1 MDPKDPRIQ
10 EYLKQNNKTPPGT
23 GGKPKPED
31 YKSKVPEGHPQRR
44 PIFKRRRGGVVLS
57 REQVKEI
64 KEGRKKLR
72 KEMKARGIKSRQ
84 EFELTAGQMGLY
96 FDSSKA
102 FWLWL
107 WGHRLGALLA
117 LLGLLIA
124 LMFFLS
130 IVTQMR
136 GHFTINLSD
145 GMFREGFT
153 LSETA
158 DFANPSTHLFA
169 TPAENVP
176 CISIRQIPENV
187 DSLDGSHNGVYF
199 AYTFYARNE
208 GDNTQDYVWSLNLNA
223 EGKKLSVATWVMV
236 FEDGKMR
243 FYAKADENG
252 QPEALPAKDDSTRG
266 YPEMPLYDFAAEP
279 ERQYE
284 VVGTKNDRNFYRL
297 LPLPFESDSVVC
309 SGTQENVAPM
319 EVHKYTVVL
328 WLEGDD
334 PDCTD
339 ALIGG
344 HLGLDL
350 GLRLV
355 SEDPQKQSIWEE
367 LWSELKFWDK

>member
-169 TPAENVP
+169 TPAEDVP
-176 CISIRQIPENV
+176 CISIRQIPENI
-187 DSLDGSHNGVYF
+187 DQQDGSHNGVYF

-266 YPEMPLYDFAAEP
+266 YPEMPLYAQAAEP

-284 VVGTKNDRNFYRL
+284 VVGTKNDRNYYRL

>member
-1 MDPKDPRIQ
+1 
-10 EYLKQNNKTPPGT
+10 
-23 GGKPKPED
+23 
-31 YKSKVPEGHPQRR
+31 
-44 PIFKRRRGGVVLS
+44 
-57 REQVKEI
+57 
-64 KEGRKKLR
+64 
-72 KEMKARGIKSRQ
+72 
-84 EFELTAGQMGLY
+84 
-96 FDSSKA
+96 
-102 FWLWL
+102 
-107 WGHRLGALLA
+107 
-117 LLGLLIA
+117 
-124 LMFFLS
+124 
-130 IVTQMR
+130 
-136 GHFTINLSD
+136 
-145 GMFREGFT
+145 
-153 LSETA
+153 
-158 DFANPSTHLFA
+158 
-169 TPAENVP
+169 
-176 CISIRQIPENV
+176 
-187 DSLDGSHNGVYF
+187 
-199 AYTFYARNE
+199 
-208 GDNTQDYVWSLNLNA
+208 
-223 EGKKLSVATWVMV
+223 MV

-284 VVGTKNDRNFYRL
+284 VVGTKNDRNYYRL
-297 LPLPFESDSVVC
+297 LPIPFESDSVVC

-367 LWSELKFWDK
+367 IWSELKFWDK

>member
-44 PIFKRRRGGVVLS
+44 PFFKRRRGGVVLS

-169 TPAENVP
+169 TPAEDVP
-176 CISIRQIPENV
+176 CISIRQIPENI
-187 DSLDGSHNGVYF
+187 DQQDGSHNGVYF

-266 YPEMPLYDFAAEP
+266 YPEMPLYAQAAEP

-284 VVGTKNDRNFYRL
+284 VVGTKNGRNYYRL

>member
-1 MDPKDPRIQ
+1 MDPKNPRIQ

-84 EFELTAGQMGLY
+84 EFELAAGQMGLY

-136 GHFTINLSD
+136 GYFTINLSD

-169 TPAENVP
+169 TPAEDVP
-176 CISIRQIPENV
+176 CISIRQIPENI
-187 DSLDGSHNGVYF
+187 DQQDGSHNGVYF

-266 YPEMPLYDFAAEP
+266 YPEMPLYAQAAEP

-284 VVGTKNDRNFYRL
+284 VVGTKNGRNYYRL

-328 WLEGDD
+328 WLEGY
-334 PDCTD
+334 T
-339 ALIGG
+339 
-344 HLGLDL
+344 
-350 GLRLV
+350 LV
-355 SEDPQKQSIWEE
+355 GR
-367 LWSELKFWDK
+367 

>member
-10 EYLKQNNKTPPGT
+10 EYLKQNNKTPPGM
-23 GGKPKPED
+23 GEKPKPEN
-31 YKSKVPEGHPQRR
+31 YKAKAPEQHPQRR

-84 EFELTAGQMGLY
+84 EFELAAGQAGLY
-96 FDSSKA
+96 FDSSNA

-130 IVTQMR
+130 VVTQMR

-252 QPEALPAKDDSTRG
+252 QPEALPARDDSTRG

-284 VVGTKNDRNFYRL
+284 VVGTKNDRNYYRL
-297 LPLPFESDSVVC
+297 LPIPFESDSVVC

-355 SEDPQKQSIWEE
+355 SEDPQKQSVWEE
-367 LWSELKFWDK
+367 IWSELKFWDK

>member
-169 TPAENVP
+169 TPAEDVP
-176 CISIRQIPENV
+176 CISIRQIPENI
-187 DSLDGSHNGVYF
+187 DQQDGSHNGVYF

-208 GDNTQDYVWSLNLNA
+208 GNNTQDYVWSLNLNA

-243 FYAKADENG
+243 FYAKADKNG

-266 YPEMPLYDFAAEP
+266 YPEMPLYAQAAEP

-284 VVGTKNDRNFYRL
+284 VVGTKNDRNYYRL

>member
-169 TPAENVP
+169 TPAEDVP
-176 CISIRQIPENV
+176 CISIRQIPENI
-187 DSLDGSHNGVYF
+187 DQQDGSHNGVYF

-223 EGKKLSVATWVMV
+223 EGKKLSVATWAMV

-284 VVGTKNDRNFYRL
+284 VVGTKNDRNYYRL
-297 LPLPFESDSVVC
+297 LPIPFESDSVVC

-367 LWSELKFWDK
+367 IWSELKFWDK

>member
-107 WGHRLGALLA
+107 WGHWLGALLA

-136 GHFTINLSD
+136 GYFTINLSD

-169 TPAENVP
+169 TPAEDVP
-176 CISIRQIPENV
+176 CISIRQIPENI
-187 DSLDGSHNGVYF
+187 DQQDGSHNGVYF

-223 EGKKLSVATWVMV
+223 EGKKLSVATWAMV

-284 VVGTKNDRNFYRL
+284 VVGTKNDRNYYRL

-309 SGTQENVAPM
+309 SGTQEDVAPM

-367 LWSELKFWDK
+367 IWSELKFWDK